1 MNPDSIQVDVD
12 EEDEEQRVEDG
23 EEESDEDF
31 AVMLDKEEDIIKFQN
46 GIDLVKVYKK
56 KKTYAKRNYRLDLA
70 QHRIVASTKDWKCI
84 NEGAK
89 YCKNI

>member
-12 EEDEEQRVEDG
+12 EVEKQRVEDE
-23 EEESDEDF
+23 EEESEEDF
-31 AVMLDKEEDIIKFQN
+31 ENLCYKEEDIIKFQN

-70 QHRIVASTKDWKCI
+70 QHRIVASTKDWKRI